1 MSDINVP
8 SSLTLMY
15 PNQNENQTIANI
27 NKNSNKNNSKNLSII
42 NNYIIQDNNLNK
54 SFNESARSDNDIQN
68 EEDENGLLKKSSTS
82 IIEYDNSAGLKNE
95 NEDSIKKSKT
105 CKEENNNR
113 LNLNRVT
120 DNGLNRLAT
129 VLETIKEVSNSRA
142 GSSELYSINN
152 INKNINNS
160 IKAIKKEENKN
171 D

>member
-1 MSDINVP
+1 
-8 SSLTLMY
+8 MY
-15 PNQNENQTIANI
+15 PNQNVNQTIANI

-68 EEDENGLLKKSSTS
+68 EEDENGLFKKSSTS
-82 IIEYDNSAGLKNE
+82 NIDYDNSAILKNE
-95 NEDSIKKSKT
+95 NEESIKKSKT
-105 CKEENNNR
+105 CREENNNR

-142 GSSELYSINN
+142 GSSELYSNN
-152 INKNINNS
+152 ISKNINNS
-160 IKAIKKEENKN
+160 IKAIKKEDK
-171 D
+171 